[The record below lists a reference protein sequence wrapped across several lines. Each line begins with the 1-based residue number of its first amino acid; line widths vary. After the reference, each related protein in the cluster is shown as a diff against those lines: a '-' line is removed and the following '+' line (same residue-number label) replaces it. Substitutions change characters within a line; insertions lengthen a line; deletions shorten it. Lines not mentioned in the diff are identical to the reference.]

1 MMLTSSMFMNASN
14 HVRSHRYER
23 ECVAEVMGERI
34 VMKLGGGLITEK
46 DEFCSP
52 RIDIIQQCAEEIKQ
66 IIRDGFE
73 VILVHGAGSY
83 GHLMAKEFRIAEGKI
98 PNFSHHYSN
107 CSSQEEAVVQIRKDM
122 LELNQFIV
130 DALVALDIECHT
142 FPTHVWATNTGPQ
155 FEGDLTQFSSLQS
168 NHVSIC
174 YGDVVDCDGDAEFGI
189 LSGDDLVY
197 RLASEISD
205 VRRVVFGLG
214 GVDGVL
220 EQPPKQGE
228 EQLLI
233 PLMNPNREFTP
244 QHQHEIDVTGGIS
257 LKVSRSFDLAKAGI
271 EVIFVNGE
279 VPGRLTD
286 ASKNDPVIGTK
297 FALFAQ

>member
-1 MMLTSSMFMNASN
+1 
-14 HVRSHRYER
+14 
-23 ECVAEVMGERI
+23 MGGRI
-34 VMKLGGGLITEK
+34 VLKLGGGLITEK
-46 DEFCSP
+46 GELREP
-52 RIDIIQQCAEEIKQ
+52 RFDIIEQCANEIKQ
-66 IIRDGFE
+66 IMLSGYE

-98 PNFSHHYSN
+98 SNFSHHFSD
-107 CSSQEEAVVQIRKDM
+107 CSSQEEAVAQIRKDM
-122 LELNQFIV
+122 LELNQYIV
-130 DALVALDIECHT
+130 SALEAVQVECHT
-142 FPTHVWATNTGPQ
+142 FPTHVWARNTGPQ
-155 FEGDLTQFSSLQS
+155 FEGDLTQFTSLQS

-220 EQPPKQGE
+220 EQPPEQGK

-233 PLMNPNREFTP
+233 PLMNPNRDFSSE
-244 QHQHEIDVTGGIS
+244 HQHEIDVTGGIG
-257 LKVSRSFDLAKAGI
+257 LKVSRSLDLAKAGI

>member
-1 MMLTSSMFMNASN
+1 MMLTCSMFINASN
-14 HVRSHRYER
+14 HVGSHQYER
-23 ECVAEVMGERI
+23 EFVASIMAERI

-46 DEFCSP
+46 GEFRSP
-52 RIDIIQQCAEEIKQ
+52 RLDIIQQCAKEIQQ
-66 IIRDGFE
+66 IVLDGYE
-73 VILVHGAGSY
+73 VILVHGAGSF

-98 PNFSHHYSN
+98 SNFSHDFSD

-122 LELNQFIV
+122 LELNQYIV
-130 DALVALDIECHT
+130 SALDEFNVVCHT
-142 FPTHVWATNTGPQ
+142 FPTHVWARNTGPQ
-155 FEGDLTQFSSLQS
+155 FHGDLSQFSSLQS

-189 LSGDDLVY
+189 LSGDDIVY
-197 RLASEISD
+197 RLASEIPD

-220 EQPPKQGE
+220 EQPPEQGK

-233 PLMNPNREFTP
+233 PLMNPDRDFSS
-244 QHQHEIDVTGGIS
+244 QHQHEIDVTGGIG
-257 LKVSRSFDLAKAGI
+257 LKVSRSFELAKVGI